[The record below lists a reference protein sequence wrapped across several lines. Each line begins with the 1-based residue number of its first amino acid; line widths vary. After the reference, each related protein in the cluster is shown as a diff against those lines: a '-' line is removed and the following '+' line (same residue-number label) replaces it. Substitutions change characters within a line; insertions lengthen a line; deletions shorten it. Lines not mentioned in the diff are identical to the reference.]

1 MPEVFYYS
9 HKLFIRGYVVDFSPL
24 KLLRIE
30 GYRVLLAYVF
40 LKLGEYTS

>member
-1 MPEVFYYS
+1 MPEAFYYS
-9 HKLFIRGYVVDFSPL
+9 YKLFIRGCVVAFSPL
-24 KLLRIE
+24 KLLRKE